1 MFDGQKRGPN
11 GVQSTAGTSC
21 ITRYV
26 DLDKLV
32 EVFLLNLPIVGK
44 SEFVI
49 HKVNIFLVWFDVR
62 TKYYSGSG
70 DYIKK
75 PLSTI
80 QRT

>member
-49 HKVNIFLVWFDVR
+49 HKVIIFLVRFNVS
-62 TKYYSGSG
+62 TNYSGSG